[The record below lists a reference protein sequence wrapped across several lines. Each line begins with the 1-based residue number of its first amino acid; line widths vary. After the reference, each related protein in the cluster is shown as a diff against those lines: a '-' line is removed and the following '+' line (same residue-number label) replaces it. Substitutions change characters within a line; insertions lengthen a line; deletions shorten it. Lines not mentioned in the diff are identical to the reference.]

1 MPLPVFLS
9 DTGIETDLI
18 FHQGLDLPLFAAFV
32 VADSDEGRQLLD
44 RWHREHAAAA
54 TAYGLGVSLD
64 AVTWRASSDWGD
76 RLGYD
81 GAQLDRVNHELVLQL
96 QGIRDDLKASD
107 ATTPVLVGGVVGPR
121 GDGYRP
127 TSRMSVDE
135 AADYHRPQLRS
146 LLDAGV
152 DRVSAMTICYP
163 DEAAGIAS
171 AATELG
177 LSIILGLTLETDGRL
192 PDGTTLAD
200 AVTSVDRRTDGS
212 PGGFMV
218 NCAHPDH
225 IAAALDNGDT
235 DQSADRGWRERI
247 VGLRPNAS
255 RRSHAELDEAPDLDD
270 GDPAELAEQVA
281 GLVGRLPAVSLV
293 GGCCGTDPRHA
304 RAIAAALGGDTD
316 A

>member
-1 MPLPVFLS
+1 
-9 DTGIETDLI
+9 
-18 FHQGLDLPLFAAFV
+18 
-32 VADSDEGRQLLD
+32 
-44 RWHREHAAAA
+44 
-54 TAYGLGVSLD
+54 
-64 AVTWRASSDWGD
+64 
-76 RLGYD
+76 
-81 GAQLDRVNHELVLQL
+81 
-96 QGIRDDLKASD
+96 
-107 ATTPVLVGGVVGPR
+107 
-121 GDGYRP
+121 
-127 TSRMSVDE
+127 MSVDE

-225 IAAALDNGDT
+225 IAAALDAGDT

-304 RAIAAALGGDTD
+304 RAIAAALSGDTD